1 MITAIN
7 KALAAKRSELSK
19 DDKGFTLIE
28 LLVVVLIIGIL
39 AAIAIP
45 IFLSQ
50 QTSAQNSSAQSDV
63 SNAKTAILGL
73 QVAGTPVAA
82 KAKSVDVTIGDF
94 TSTKDVSITVTKGDA
109 GAYCVEGQYGTNK
122 ETYAADAK
130 TGVALGTCSD
140 VGVFV
145 KKTS

>member
-63 SNAKTAILGL
+63 SNAKTALLGL
-73 QVAGTPVAA
+73 QVSGTPVAA
-82 KAKSVDVTIGDF
+82 KAKSTNVTIGDF
-94 TSTKDVSITVTKGDA
+94 TSTKDVSITVTVGSA
-109 GAYCVEGQYGTNK
+109 GAYCVEGQYKDNA

-130 TGVALGTCSD
+130 TGVAKGTCKADGTFLAS
-140 VGVFV
+140 
-145 KKTS
+145 

>member
-73 QVAGTPVAA
+73 QVAGTDPAARA
-82 KAKSVDVTIGDF
+82 KAQDVTIGDF
-94 TSTKDVSITVTKGDA
+94 TSTDKVYITVTVGDD
-109 GAYCVEGQYGTNK
+109 GYCVQGQYDDNS
-122 ETYAADAK
+122 ETYAADAT
-130 TGVALGTCSD
+130 TGVGPGTCSATGA
-140 VGVFV
+140 VN
-145 KKTS
+145 

>member
-73 QVAGTPVAA
+73 VVNGDAIPVQAAGPA
-82 KAKSVDVTIGDF
+82 DFGDF
-94 TSTKDVSITVTKGDA
+94 TSTDKVKITVTKGAA
-109 GAYCVEGQYGTNK
+109 GAFCVEGQYDANT

-130 TGVALGTCSD
+130 TGVAKGKCGADGTVS
-140 VGVFV
+140 
-145 KKTS
+145 